1 MKKTIASAAL
11 SILLFSG
18 MTAEAVMLPHSMRV
32 YLFNNVAGTSVR
44 FDGLV
49 NLPNGTMYVPVIPSI
64 EKKVDKLQ
72 VVYTY
77 PTSKTINDE
86 PEIIVFNNNFALLKI
101 LKDGKKCTLTKYSE
115 LPDVV
120 KTGVLPQDLLVPNGF
135 FVYENLKG
143 LLGNL
148 EVPVVETKMEATAN
162 IQKPQQKISQTA
174 TPAKKVVKNRKRVL
188 KAVMPKELDNKM
200 FLITNFDSN
209 YLKVFLPGRPE
220 PIYGLKLKG
229 ILKDVSVTPDKKY
242 LLAAVFGK
250 TQLDVADIRNE
261 QIAKSID
268 LNAQPSEIVVDDIN
282 NKAYVLSYD
291 GKSVYAINL
300 DTMTI
305 IEKVN
310 LDASPYRMTL
320 SSDGT
325 QLAYAD
331 KNSDIVY
338 VMKIDEEYKNVP
350 ITKCKNIAKIVFGEN
365 NRLYILSR
373 TKNELLV
380 NDYNLDKPYVTGEED
395 EDQGV
400 VLQKK
405 LAANTRRLLGGVAI
419 LPQNS
424 ESDDYQEIE
433 SETATV
439 KELSLKTGAKPTEML
454 LYKDKLFILCSGDN
468 ALCVFDTVSLKY
480 SDDIKLPFKGFPRKI
495 TRIDNSNLAIIS
507 DADSK
512 KYAIFNLD
520 TDKIT
525 GVYPIDIPV
534 HSITIIDKINNI
546 NILEQSL

>member
-49 NLPNGTMYVPVIPSI
+49 NLPNGTMYVPIIPAI
-64 EKKVDKLQ
+64 EKKVDKLE

-77 PTSKTINDE
+77 PAGKNICNE
-86 PEIIVFNNNFALLKI
+86 PEIVVFNNNYALLKI
-101 LKDGKKCTLTKYSE
+101 IKDGKKCTLTKYSE

-135 FVYENLKG
+135 YVYENMRG

-148 EVPVVETKMEATAN
+148 EIPVVETKMEATAN
-162 IQKPQQKISQTA
+162 VEKPQPKVAQSKS
-174 TPAKKVVKNRKRVL
+174 PAKKVVKNRKRVL
-188 KAVMPKELDNKM
+188 KTVMPHELDNKM
-200 FLITNFDSN
+200 YLITNFDSN

-229 ILKDVSVTPDKKY
+229 ILKDVAVTPDKKY

-250 TQLDVADIRNE
+250 NQLDVADVRNE

-268 LNAQPSEIVVDDIN
+268 LNAQPSEIVTDNLN
-282 NKAYVLSYD
+282 NKAYVLSYE
-291 GKSVYAINL
+291 GKSIYAINL
-300 DTMTI
+300 DTMSIT
-305 IEKVN
+305 EKVS

-320 SSDGT
+320 APNGT
-325 QLAYAD
+325 ELAYAD
-331 KNSDIVY
+331 RNSDMVY
-338 VMKIDEEYKNVP
+338 VLKIDEEYKNIPV
-350 ITKCKNIAKIVFGEN
+350 TKCQNIAKMVFDDN
-365 NRLYILSR
+365 NHLYILSR

-380 NDYNLDKPYVTGEED
+380 NQYNLDKPYVTGEED

-405 LAANTRRLLGGVAI
+405 LAANTRKLLGGVAV
-419 LPQNS
+419 LQQNA
-424 ESDDYQEIE
+424 ESTDSQEIE
-433 SETATV
+433 PETATV
-439 KELSLKTGAKPTEML
+439 KEISLKTGAKPTEML
-454 LYKDKLFILCSGDN
+454 LYKDKLLVLCSGEN
-468 ALCVFDTVSLKY
+468 AVSVLDTGSLKY
-480 SDDIKLPFKGFPRKI
+480 TEDIKLPFKGFPRKI
-495 TRIDNSNLAIIS
+495 TQIDNSNLALIT

-512 KYAIFNLD
+512 KYAILNMD
-520 TDKIT
+520 TNKIV

>member
-77 PTSKTINDE
+77 PTSETINDE

-468 ALCVFDTVSLKY
+468 ALSVFDTVSLKY